1 LIMDCLCD
9 ILNLGATRETVA
21 VKPFSEG
28 VMRMSTADTIAFTAL
43 IFYIVFVTY
52 TITKKK

>member
-1 LIMDCLCD
+1 MDCLCD